1 MENTLYKRDEESA
14 KKIRNEIELIM
25 LLNGDI
31 VDYEEIYN
39 RFEISQKT
47 FKRDMQSI
55 KIAVTTIF
63 TEDARL
69 LKVRDK
75 LAYKLYIPH
84 KPLLLY

>member
-1 MENTLYKRDEESA
+1 MENTLYNRDEESA

-63 TEDARL
+63 IEDARL

>member
-1 MENTLYKRDEESA
+1 
-14 KKIRNEIELIM
+14 M

-31 VDYEEIYN
+31 VEYEEIYN

-55 KIAVTTIF
+55 KISVTTIF